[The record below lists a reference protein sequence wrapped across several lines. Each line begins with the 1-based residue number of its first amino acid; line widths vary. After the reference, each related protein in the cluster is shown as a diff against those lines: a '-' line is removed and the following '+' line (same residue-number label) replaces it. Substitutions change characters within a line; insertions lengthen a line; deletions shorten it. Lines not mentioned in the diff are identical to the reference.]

1 MTRFLPFL
9 APLFVALIAAPTASS
24 AQAGEREELCRA
36 QAERLSGYRPRAL
49 EAEAGG
55 VKFSLSGSVALGVSR
70 SRGTA
75 TPAAPPYAGE
85 AHRER
90 FEAKRN
96 QKRAD
101 SFQRF
106 FEACR
111 RETKIK

>member
-1 MTRFLPFL
+1 MIRFLPFL
-9 APLFVALIAAPTASS
+9 APLFAIVIFAQT
-24 AQAGEREELCRA
+24 AQAGDREETCRA
-36 QAERLSGYRPRAL
+36 QAERLSGYRPRAI

-55 VKFSLSGSVALGVSR
+55 IKFSLSGSVALGVSR

-75 TPAAPPYAGE
+75 TPASPPFAGA

-101 SFQRF
+101 SFQRV
-106 FEACR
+106 FEACMAENR
-111 RETKIK
+111 D